1 MHILEQYSLTSGVK
15 IKKPYIY
22 EKFFPITA
30 DKYITFHPS
39 SKPSK
44 TYDYWQ
50 EVINLISPVLDQKG
64 IKIIQLGQDKEKV
77 YSGVLSLLGLT
88 NLNQTAFVLRDS
100 MLHFGADSFPTHIA
114 SGYGKKILAL
124 YSNNHINCVKPFFG
138 DPKDHV
144 LLEPKRNTKPNFS
157 FDENPKTINKI
168 NPETIAN
175 NILNLLEIPHNNSIK
190 TLFFGSEYNNMR
202 LEMVPNQ
209 LVDPKQF
216 NSNNI
221 IVRMDLEHN
230 EKFLNEQLQICQCFI
245 ITDKA
250 ISPSA
255 LLGNKKNIGR
265 IFYEIKEDNDIEFA
279 NFLSHNNI
287 SYQLFTY
294 LTGKALE
301 NIKLKYLDQE
311 HITEMPTNLKQ
322 KTGIEYTSNTFYKSN
337 KRLISNKKIYLS
349 ECSLK
354 NGQEAKQLAEP
365 VIDCPEFWKEVENF
379 WIFRV
384 DKSTFAA

>member
-50 EVINLISPVLDQKG
+50 EVINLVAPVLNEKG
-64 IKIIQLGQDKEKV
+64 IKIIQFGQQKEKV
-77 YSGVLSLLGLT
+77 YAGVLSLVGLT
-88 NLNQTAFVLRDS
+88 NINQTAFVLRDS

-124 YSNNHINCVKPFFG
+124 YSNNYINCVKPFFG

-157 FDENPKTINKI
+157 FDENPKAINKI

-245 ITDKA
+245 MTDKA

-287 SYQLFTY
+287 SYQLSTY

-322 KTGIEYTSNTFYKSN
+322 KTGIEYTSNAFYKSN

-384 DKSTFAA
+384 DKSTFAT